1 MISIASVLHVANS
14 KAILIDLIINFKII
28 RGERYIDTTGSTYS
42 RMSMTLLLVV
52 CFIKWQPSAVRLVKI
67 KLMAW
72 VAM

>member
-14 KAILIDLIINFKII
+14 KAILVDLIINFKMIS
-28 RGERYIDTTGSTYS
+28 GERYIDTTGSTYS
-42 RMSMTLLLVV
+42 RMSVTLLLVV